1 MITVLL
7 IVEFLS
13 GRKNNPIIFFK
24 KILKK
29 LLTNI
34 PGHANIQ
41 FTRFR
46 ETERWTG
53 SGLKGEIGGRTRW
66 KPWLKSRKYPK
77 RPGSCKGR

>member
-34 PGHANIQ
+34 PGHANIHLPGS
-41 FTRFR
+41 
-46 ETERWTG
+46 ER
-53 SGLKGEIGGRTRW
+53 LKGEPGPVWREKSVEGRGES
-66 KPWLKSRKYPK
+66 L
-77 RPGSCKGR
+77 G